1 MTSDNLTRDEA
12 TTRSALITVASY
24 QVDLDLTGG
33 DATFGSVTVIRFG
46 CTVPG
51 SSTFI
56 NLTAPAVREI
66 ILNDTPVSLDAFDG
80 DRITLTG
87 LAAGNVLRVAAD
99 CAYSRSGE
107 GLHRFTDPADGRV
120 YLYSDL
126 ETFDAHRVYA
136 CFDQPDM
143 KASYELAVTAPA
155 DWQVVSNMAPESTA
169 PAGRVADG
177 SVLDGSVLDGSALRW
192 RFPPTPVMPTYITA
206 VAAGPY
212 HVVRDEHDGIPL
224 GVYCRQSLAEYLD
237 PDEILE
243 VTRQGLD
250 FYHNSFGIKYPFGKY
265 DQLFVPE
272 FKEGAMENAGCVT
285 FVEAYIF
292 RSRVTDFAREARG
305 ETILHEMAHMWFG
318 DLVTMRWW
326 DDLWLNESFATWAG
340 TLAQAEATRWT
351 SAWTTFAQLYKAWAY
366 RQDQLPSTHPIA
378 ADIPDIAAVEV
389 NFDGITYAKGASVLK
404 QLVAYVGRENFL
416 AGVRKYF
423 AAHSWGNAT
432 LTDLLAAL
440 EETSGRDLA
449 AWSAEWLQ
457 TAGVNTLRPSYSVD
471 ADDRFTEFAVE
482 QEAAATH
489 PVLRSHRIA
498 IGLYDRTEAGIVRRQ
513 RVETDVAGPRTVVP
527 ELTGQPRPDLV
538 LVNDEDLTYA
548 KIRLDD
554 HSLRTL
560 IGPGQGG
567 PGGRG
572 GLGGKFSP
580 QDRGDPGG
588 SPPGAALSP
597 RASAGIGEF
606 TDSLPA
612 ALCWSAAWDMVRD
625 GEMAARDYVR
635 LVLSGVSSVADI
647 SVVQT
652 LLRQASQAVRR
663 FADPGWRE
671 TGLAVMA
678 STLRDLLHAAPAG
691 SDTQLAY
698 VRALA
703 GVATAAD
710 DLALLAGLLD
720 GSVVLDGLTVDT
732 DLRWSLLWRL
742 VSRGVSRQDE
752 IDAELARDAT
762 DAGERH
768 AAACRA
774 AIPTAEAKRQA
785 WETLTGGELPLA
797 MFRAVLAG
805 FADPDQPQLVGPYRE
820 KYFGVVGDVWRNWS
834 SAMAQD
840 FVSGAYAVGAISA
853 ETVELTDAY
862 IEAADPPAA
871 LRRLLAEGRDDVL
884 RALRCQA
891 RDRQAG

>member
-1 MTSDNLTRDEA
+1 VTSNLTRDEA
-12 TTRSALITVASY
+12 AARSAVIKVASY
-24 QVDLDLTGG
+24 HVDLDLTTGG
-33 DATFGSVTVIRFG
+33 DDRFRSVTVVRFD
-46 CTVPG
+46 CTASG

-56 NLTAPAVREI
+56 DLTAPAVREVT
-66 ILNDTPVSLDAFDG
+66 LNGAPVGPDAFDG
-80 DRITLTG
+80 DRITLDG
-87 LAAGNVLRVAAD
+87 LADSNVLRVVAE

-143 KASYELAVTAPA
+143 KASYTLSVTTPA
-155 DWQVVSNMAPESTA
+155 DWVVVSNMAAESA
-169 PAGRVADG
+169 SQDG
-177 SVLDGSVLDGSALRW
+177 ETLRW
-192 RFPPTPVMPTYITA
+192 HFPPTPLMPTYITA

-224 GVYCRQSLAEYLD
+224 GVYCRQSLASYLD
-237 PDEILE
+237 ADEILQ
-243 VTRQGLD
+243 VTRQGFD
-250 FYHNSFGIKYPFGKY
+250 FYHSSFGIKYPFGKY

-285 FVEAYIF
+285 FLESYIF

-378 ADIPDIAAVEV
+378 ADIPDIHAVEL
-389 NFDGITYAKGASVLK
+389 NFDGITYAKGAAVLK
-404 QLVAYVGRENFL
+404 QLVAYVGRDNFL
-416 AGVRKYF
+416 DGVRRYF
-423 AAHSWGNAT
+423 GAHAWGNAT
-432 LTDLLAAL
+432 LADLLAAL
-440 EETSGRDLA
+440 EQTSGRDLA
-449 AWSAEWLQ
+449 SWSREWLQ
-457 TAGVNTLRPSYSVD
+457 TAGVNTLRPAYSVD
-471 ADDRFTEFAVE
+471 SGGRFTEFAVD

-498 IGLYDRTEAGIVRRQ
+498 IGLYDRTEAGLSRRL

-527 ELTGQPRPDLV
+527 ELAGQPRPDLV

-560 IGPGQGG
+560 IDNSI
-567 PGGRG
+567 
-572 GLGGKFSP
+572 GL
-580 QDRGDPGG
+580 
-588 SPPGAALSP
+588 
-597 RASAGIGEF
+597 F

-612 ALCWSAAWDMVRD
+612 ALCWSAAWDMCRD

-635 LVLSGVSSVADI
+635 LVMSGISSVADI

-652 LLRQASQAVRR
+652 LLRQAGQAARR
-663 FADPGWRE
+663 FADTGWRE
-671 TGLAVMA
+671 TGLALMA
-678 STLRDLLHAAPAG
+678 RTLRNLLRAAQAG
-691 SDTQLAY
+691 SDEQLAY
-698 VRALA
+698 VRAFA
-703 GVATAAD
+703 GVATSAD

-720 GSVVLDGLTVDT
+720 GSVHLDGLSVDT
-732 DLRWSLLWRL
+732 DLRWALLLRL
-742 VSRGVSRQDE
+742 VSRGAAAAAGPGSWGVAE

-768 AAACRA
+768 AATCRA
-774 AIPTAEAKRQA
+774 AIPTADAKR
-785 WETLTGGELPLA
+785 ETWQVLIRGELTIA

-805 FADPDQPQLVGPYRE
+805 FADPDQSELLRPYRAD
-820 KYFGVVGDVWRNWS
+820 YFAVVGDVWREWS

-840 FVSGAYAVGAISA
+840 FVSGAYSVCPLSP
-853 ETVELTDAY
+853 ETVEATDAY
-862 IEAADPPAA
+862 IASAQPPAA
-871 LRRLLAEGRDDVL
+871 LRRLLMEGRDDVL

-891 RDRQAG
+891 RDRQAT

>member
-1 MTSDNLTRDEA
+1 MTSNLTRDEA
-12 TTRSALITVASY
+12 AVRSALISVASY
-24 QVDLDLTGG
+24 HVDLDLTGG
-33 DATFGSVTVIRFG
+33 DETFSSVSVIRFD
-46 CTVPG
+46 CAAPG
-51 SSTFI
+51 STSFI
-56 NLTAPAVREI
+56 NLTAPVVRKI
-66 ILNDTPVSLDAFDG
+66 TLNGEPVGLDAFDG

-87 LAAGNVLRVAAD
+87 LAASNVLRVAAD

-143 KASYELAVTAPA
+143 KATYELAVTAPA
-155 DWQVVSNMAPESTA
+155 DWLVVSNMAPESSME
-169 PAGRVADG
+169 DG
-177 SVLDGSVLDGSALRW
+177 EVLRW
-192 RFPPTPVMPTYITA
+192 HFPPTPVIPTYITA

-224 GVYCRQSLAEYLD
+224 GVFCRQSLAEYLD

-243 VTRQGLD
+243 VTRQGFD
-250 FYHNSFGIKYPFGKY
+250 FYHNSFGIKYPFEKY

-285 FVEAYIF
+285 FLEAYIF

-351 SAWTTFAQLYKAWAY
+351 SAWTTFAQLYKTWAY

-378 ADIPDIAAVEV
+378 ADIPDIHAVEV

-423 AAHSWGNAT
+423 AAHAWANAT
-432 LTDLLAAL
+432 LADLLSAL

-449 AWSAEWLQ
+449 SWSREWLQ
-457 TAGVNTLRPSYSVD
+457 TAGVNTLRPSYAVD
-471 ADDRFTEFAVE
+471 SEGRLTEFAVE

-489 PVLRSHRIA
+489 PLLRSHRIA
-498 IGLYDRTEAGIVRRQ
+498 IGLYDRTEAGLSRRL
-513 RVETDVAGPRTVVP
+513 RVETDVAGPRTVIP
-527 ELTGQPRPDLV
+527 ELAGQPRPDLV
-538 LVNDEDLTYA
+538 LVNDDDLTYA
-548 KIRLDD
+548 KIRLDE

-560 IGPGQGG
+560 VDASIG
-567 PGGRG
+567 
-572 GLGGKFSP
+572 S
-580 QDRGDPGG
+580 
-588 SPPGAALSP
+588 
-597 RASAGIGEF
+597 F
-606 TDSLPA
+606 TESLPG
-612 ALCWSAAWDMVRD
+612 ALCWAAAWDMCRD
-625 GEMAARDYVR
+625 GEMAARDYVK

-652 LLRQASQAVRR
+652 LLRQAGQAARR

-671 TGLAVMA
+671 TGLAMVA
-678 STLRDLLHAAPAG
+678 TALRDLLSTAPAG
-691 SDTQLAY
+691 SDEQLAY
-698 VRALA
+698 VRAFA
-703 GVATAAD
+703 GVATSAD
-710 DLALLAGLLD
+710 DLALLAALLD
-720 GSVVLDGLTVDT
+720 GSVRLDGLTVDT
-732 DLRWSLLWRL
+732 DLRWALLGRL
-742 VSRGVSRQDE
+742 VSRGAPSPSGSGSFGPAE

-768 AAACRA
+768 AATCRA
-774 AIPTAEAKRQA
+774 AIPTAEAKR
-785 WETLTGGELPLA
+785 ETWRTLISGELTIA
-797 MFRAVLAG
+797 MFRAALAG
-805 FADPDQPQLVGPYRE
+805 FVDLDHPELIERYRDG
-820 KYFGVVGDVWRNWS
+820 YFAVVGDVWRDWS

-840 FVSGAYAVGAISA
+840 FVSGAYLVCAISE
-853 ETVELTDAY
+853 ETVQATDDYTARA
-862 IEAADPPAA
+862 EPPAA
-871 LRRLLAEGRDDVL
+871 LRRLLIEGRDDVR

>member
-1 MTSDNLTRDEA
+1 VASNLTRDEA
-12 TTRSALITVASY
+12 AARSALITVSSY
-24 QVDLDLTGG
+24 QVDLDLTSRDGG
-33 DATFGSVTVIRFG
+33 DVTFGSVSVIRFG
-46 CTVPG
+46 CAIPG

-66 ILNDTPVSLDAFDG
+66 TLNDEPVSLDAFDG

-87 LAAGNVLRVAAD
+87 LAADNVLRVAAD
-99 CAYSRSGE
+99 CAYSHSGE
-107 GLHRFTDPADGRV
+107 GLHRFTDPADERV

-143 KASYELAVTAPA
+143 KATYQLAVTAPA
-155 DWQVVSNMAPESTA
+155 DWRVVSNMAPESSI
-169 PAGRVADG
+169 PDG
-177 SVLDGSVLDGSALRW
+177 QAIRW
-192 RFPPTPVMPTYITA
+192 HFPPTPVVPTYITA

-237 PDEILE
+237 ADEILE
-243 VTRQGLD
+243 VTRQGFD
-250 FYHNSFGIKYPFGKY
+250 FFHHSFGIKYPFGKY

-285 FVEAYIF
+285 FLEDYIF

-378 ADIPDIAAVEV
+378 ADIPDIEAVEV

-416 AGVRKYF
+416 DGVRKYF
-423 AAHSWGNAT
+423 AAHAWGNAT
-432 LTDLLAAL
+432 LADLLAAL

-449 AWSAEWLQ
+449 AWSAEWLK
-457 TAGVNTLRPSYSVD
+457 TAGVNTLRPSYAVD
-471 ADDRFTEFAVE
+471 ADGRFTEFAVE
-482 QEAAATH
+482 QEAPATH

-498 IGLYDRTEAGIVRRQ
+498 VGLYDRTDAGLVRRH
-513 RVETDVAGPRTVVP
+513 RVEIDVAGPRTVVP
-527 ELTGQPRPDLV
+527 ELAGQRRPDLV

-560 IGPGQGG
+560 VDSI
-567 PGGRG
+567 
-572 GLGGKFSP
+572 
-580 QDRGDPGG
+580 
-588 SPPGAALSP
+588 
-597 RASAGIGEF
+597 ASF

-612 ALCWSAAWDMVRD
+612 ALCWSAAWDMCRD
-625 GEMAARDYVR
+625 GEMAARDYVQ
-635 LVLSGVSSVADI
+635 LVMSGVSSVADI

-652 LLRQASQAVRR
+652 LLRQAGQAVRR

-671 TGLAVMA
+671 TGLALMA
-678 STLRDLLHAAPAG
+678 GTLRDLLHEAPAG
-691 SDTQLAY
+691 SDAQLAY
-698 VRALA
+698 VRAFAGLA
-703 GVATAAD
+703 VTDG

-720 GSVVLDGLTVDT
+720 GSVRLDGLTVDT
-732 DLRWSLLWRL
+732 DLRWALLMRL
-742 VSRGVSRQDE
+742 VSRGFGGFGAEQ

-774 AIPTAEAKRQA
+774 AIPTAEAKRAA
-785 WETLTGGELPLA
+785 WETMTSGELTIA
-797 MFRAVLAG
+797 MFRAVLSG
-805 FADPDQPQLVGPYRE
+805 FADPDQPELVNPYRGE
-820 KYFGVVGDVWRNWS
+820 YFAVVGDVWKNWS

-840 FVSGAYAVGAISA
+840 FVSGVYTVCAISE
-853 ETVELTDAY
+853 ETVRATDDYVA
-862 IEAADPPAA
+862 EAEPPAS
-871 LRRLLAEGRDDVL
+871 LRRLLTEGRDDVL

>member
-1 MTSDNLTRDEA
+1 VASNLTRDEA
-12 TTRSALITVASY
+12 SARSALITVTSY

-33 DATFGSVTVIRFG
+33 DATFDSVSVIRFG
-46 CTVPG
+46 CTAPG
-51 SSTFI
+51 SSTHLD
-56 NLTAPAVREI
+56 LTAPAVREI
-66 ILNDTPVSLDAFDG
+66 TLNDAPVSLDAFDG

-87 LAAGNVLRVAAD
+87 LAADNVLRVVAD

-126 ETFDAHRVYA
+126 ETFDAHRIYA

-155 DWQVVSNMAPESTA
+155 DWQVVSNMAPESTRPASIA
-169 PAGRVADG
+169 PDG
-177 SVLDGSVLDGSALRW
+177 SGLDGSVPDGGALRW
-192 RFPPTPVMPTYITA
+192 NFPPTPVLPTYITA
-206 VAAGPY
+206 VVAGPY

-224 GVYCRQSLAEYLD
+224 GVYCRQSLASYLD
-237 PDEILE
+237 ADEILE
-243 VTRQGLD
+243 VTRQGFD
-250 FYHNSFGIKYPFGKY
+250 FFHNSFGIKYPFGKY

-340 TLAQAEATRWT
+340 TLAQTEATRWS

-378 ADIPDIAAVEV
+378 ADIPDIHAVEV

-416 AGVRKYF
+416 DGVRKYF
-423 AAHSWGNAT
+423 SAHAWGNAT
-432 LTDLLAAL
+432 LADLLAAL
-440 EETSGRDLA
+440 EETSGRDLT

-471 ADDRFTEFAVE
+471 ADGRFTEFAVE
-482 QEAAATH
+482 QEAAETH

-513 RVETDVAGPRTVVP
+513 RIETDVAGPRTVVP
-527 ELTGQPRPDLV
+527 ELAGQPRPDLV
-538 LVNDEDLTYA
+538 LVNDDDLTYA

-560 IGPGQGG
+560 V
-567 PGGRG
+567 
-572 GLGGKFSP
+572 
-580 QDRGDPGG
+580 
-588 SPPGAALSP
+588 
-597 RASAGIGEF
+597 ASIGEF

-612 ALCWSAAWDMVRD
+612 ALCWSAAWDMCRD
-625 GEMAARDYVR
+625 GEMATRDYVR
-635 LVLSGVSSVADI
+635 LVLSGISSVADI

-671 TGLAVMA
+671 TGLALIA
-678 STLRDLLHAAPAG
+678 STLRDLLYEAPAG
-691 SDTQLAY
+691 SDAQLAY
-698 VRALA
+698 VRAFA
-703 GVATAAD
+703 GVAVTAD

-720 GSVVLDGLTVDT
+720 GSVVLDGLVVDT
-732 DLRWSLLWRL
+732 DLRWSLLGRL
-742 VSRGVSRQDE
+742 VSRDYGSFGTAE

-762 DAGERH
+762 DAGERN

-774 AIPTAEAKRQA
+774 AIPTAEAKREA
-785 WETLTGGELPLA
+785 WDTMTGGEQPLA
-797 MFRAVLAG
+797 TFRAMLSG
-805 FADPDQPQLVGPYRE
+805 FADPDRPELMEPYRE
-820 KYFGVVGDVWRNWS
+820 KFFAVVGDVWRDWS

-840 FVSGAYAVGAISA
+840 FVSGVYTVAAISA
-853 ETVELTDAY
+853 ETVQVTDDY
-862 IEAADPPAA
+862 IAATEPPAA
-871 LRRLLAEGRDDVL
+871 LRRLLTEGRDDVL
-884 RALRCQA
+884 RALRCQE
-891 RDRQAG
+891 RDRQAS

>member
-1 MTSDNLTRDEA
+1 MA
-12 TTRSALITVASY
+12 RSALIQVTSY
-24 QVDLDLTGG
+24 EVELDLVDG
-33 DATFGSVTVIRFG
+33 DSTFGSVSVIRFG
-46 CTVPG
+46 CGAPG

-56 NLTAPAVREI
+56 DLTAPAVREI
-66 ILNDTPVSLDAFDG
+66 TLNDEPVSLEKFDG
-80 DRITLTG
+80 DRITLED
-87 LAAGNVLRVAAD
+87 LAPENVLRVVAD

-143 KASYELAVTAPA
+143 KASYELTATAPE
-155 DWQVVSNMAPESTA
+155 DWLVVSNMAPESTSL
-169 PAGRVADG
+169 AGG
-177 SVLDGSVLDGSALRW
+177 ALCW
-192 RFPPTPVMPTYITA
+192 HFPPTPVMPTYITA

-212 HVVRDEHDGIPL
+212 HVVRDTHDGIPL
-224 GVYCRQSLAEYLD
+224 GLFCRQSLAEYLD
-237 PDEILE
+237 ADEILE
-243 VTRQGLD
+243 VTRQGFD
-250 FYHNSFGIKYPFGKY
+250 FYHRLFGIRYPFGKY

-285 FVEAYIF
+285 FLEAYIF
-292 RSRVTDFAREARG
+292 RSRVTDFAHEARA

-340 TLAQAEATRWT
+340 TLAQSEATRWT
-351 SAWTTFAQLYKAWAY
+351 AAWTTFAQLYKAWAY

-378 ADIPDIAAVEV
+378 ADIPDIHAVEV
-389 NFDGITYAKGASVLK
+389 NFDGITYAKGAAVLK

-416 AGVRKYF
+416 DGVRKYF
-423 AAHSWGNAT
+423 AGHAFGNAT
-432 LTDLLAAL
+432 LADLLAAL

-449 AWSAEWLQ
+449 SWSVEWLQ

-471 ADDRFTEFAVE
+471 ADGRFTEFVVE
-482 QEAAATH
+482 QEAAASH

-498 IGLYDRTEAGIVRRQ
+498 IGLYDQTDAGITRRH
-513 RVETDVAGPRTVVP
+513 RIETDVAGPRTVIA
-527 ELTGQPRPDLV
+527 ELAGQPRPDLV
-538 LVNDEDLTYA
+538 LVNDDDLTYA
-548 KIRLDD
+548 KIRLDE

-560 IGPGQGG
+560 IGAD
-567 PGGRG
+567 GRG
-572 GLGGKFSP
+572 HAGG
-580 QDRGDPGG
+580 
-588 SPPGAALSP
+588 
-597 RASAGIGEF
+597 GIGTF

-612 ALCWSAAWDMVRD
+612 ALCWSAAWDMCRD

-671 TGLAVMA
+671 TGLAQMA
-678 STLRDLLHAAPAG
+678 SKLRDLLDAAPAG
-691 SDTQLAY
+691 SDLQLAY
-698 VRALA
+698 VRAFA
-703 GVATAAD
+703 GVATSGP

-720 GSVVLDGLTVDT
+720 GSVVIEGLSVDT
-732 DLRWSLLWRL
+732 DLRWALLLRL
-742 VSRGVSRQDE
+742 VSRGAAVAEAGFGVFGGKE

-762 DAGERH
+762 DAGERN
-768 AAACRA
+768 AATCRA
-774 AIPTAEAKRQA
+774 AIPSAEVKGQT
-785 WETLTGGELPLA
+785 WELLTGGEQTIA
-797 MFRAVLAG
+797 AFRATLGGFIDADHPELMEPYLA
-805 FADPDQPQLVGPYRE
+805 
-820 KYFGVVGDVWRNWS
+820 KYFEVIGAVWSDWS

-840 FVSGAYAVGAISA
+840 FVGDVYTVGAISA
-853 ETVELTDAY
+853 ETVEATDAY
-862 IEAADPPAA
+862 IAAEDPPAA
-871 LRRLLAEGRDDVL
+871 LRRLLVEGRDDVL

-891 RDRQAG
+891 RDRQAA